1 VGEIKS
7 AWEIARE
14 KADKLGELSAEER
27 QKQRQ
32 DRCRLIGQSLA
43 EKYVSQ
49 HDSQP
54 LETELEQYD
63 SEDRDLI
70 SRAALQRLVEGI
82 DLGFGHMLDKISQG
96 ILSLAKTETAA
107 KALKETKELFH
118 EYREAEEVER
128 QDIERAGRE
137 ILHGLRIS
145 GAAISQVNIRAKEE
159 WQKKMSQLARPFE
172 ERLNRLKQD
181 LLGNARV

>member
-1 VGEIKS
+1 MGEIKS

-49 HDSQP
+49 DDSRH
-54 LETELEQYD
+54 LEAELNKHD
-63 SEDRDLI
+63 SEDRELI

-82 DLGFGHMLDKISQG
+82 DLRFGHMLDRIRQG

-107 KALKETKELFH
+107 KAVEEINELFR

-128 QDIERAGRE
+128 QEIERASRE

-145 GAAISQVNIRAKEE
+145 GTAISQVNIRAKEE